1 MNLKD
6 KVAILSGSTGALGTA
21 VTQSFL
27 DAGARVV
34 ALYSR
39 ESSLESLKT
48 KVTQNSERLSAI
60 RTDVLNEASVQGM
73 VKEVLENHRTI
84 DILVNL
90 VGGFFGGVSI
100 VETSEEQWDKMMGL
114 NLKSVFLCCRNVLP
128 AMMKQK
134 SGRIITMGSRS
145 GVNAV
150 SGMSAYSASKAGL
163 INFTE
168 ALAAEGRA
176 RNITAN
182 VVIPSIMDTS
192 DNRKAMPDANFANWV
207 KVEMIAETILFL
219 CSETAGD
226 INGAVIPVY
235 GKS

>member
-114 NLKSVFLCCRNVLP
+114 NLKSVF
-128 AMMKQK
+128 
-134 SGRIITMGSRS
+134 
-145 GVNAV
+145 
-150 SGMSAYSASKAGL
+150 
-163 INFTE
+163 
-168 ALAAEGRA
+168 
-176 RNITAN
+176 
-182 VVIPSIMDTS
+182 
-192 DNRKAMPDANFANWV
+192 
-207 KVEMIAETILFL
+207 
-219 CSETAGD
+219 
-226 INGAVIPVY
+226 
-235 GKS
+235 

>member
-60 RTDVLNEASVQGM
+60 RTDVLNEVSVQGM

-145 GVNAV
+145 GVNGV
-150 SGMSAYSASKAGL
+150 SGMSAYSASKDGL
-163 INFTE
+163 INFT
-168 ALAAEGRA
+168 
-176 RNITAN
+176 
-182 VVIPSIMDTS
+182 
-192 DNRKAMPDANFANWV
+192 
-207 KVEMIAETILFL
+207 
-219 CSETAGD
+219 
-226 INGAVIPVY
+226 
-235 GKS
+235 